1 MSTFS
6 SNQFTSL
13 LIDYR
18 NGNEEAGKQLAS
30 IVYQELRRLAQYYLR
45 RERPDNTLQATALV
59 HEAYIQLFGDGDCPW
74 RDRAHFFNVAAQQM
88 RHLLVDHA
96 RADKAAKRYGG
107 KLKLSLE
114 ALTGVAEERDE
125 DLLAL
130 DEALKHLEAL
140 YPRASRAVELR
151 FFGGLTEKET
161 AEVLEVST
169 ATLKRDWDFARA
181 WLYAQICKGVP
192 PDRHKKK
199 LGDKKNAFYEVE

>member
-1 MSTFS
+1 MSSS
-6 SNQFTSL
+6 SNDFTAL
-13 LIDYR
+13 LIEYR
-18 NGNEEAGKQLAS
+18 NGNQEAGRQLVGV
-30 IVYQELRRLAQYYLR
+30 VYQELRRLAQYYLKQ
-45 RERPDNTLQATALV
+45 ERPDHTLQATALV
-59 HEAYIQLFGDGDCPW
+59 HETYMQLFGDGVCDW

-96 RADKAAKRYGG
+96 RAARAEKRYGG

-125 DLLAL
+125 DLIAL
-130 DEALKHLEAL
+130 DEALERLEAL

-161 AEVLEVST
+161 AEVLGISI

-181 WLYAQICKGVP
+181 WLYGQICGESN
-192 PDRHKKK
+192 PDRP
-199 LGDKKNAFYEVE
+199 